1 MRGSWAINVAGV
13 VLISCHRSAT
23 LLVPSQKS
31 GDWST
36 SHGGSRGDGDI
47 SVSHA
52 RRRDE
57 GLIRAHLIRR
67 CVGPQR
73 QAWMIAGPHRETGCR
88 VRIKHEL
95 INLAAYEGISDVT
108 NT

>member
-1 MRGSWAINVAGV
+1 MWLGF
-13 VLISCHRSAT
+13 VLISYHRSAT

-36 SHGGSRGDGDI
+36 SHGGSCGDGDI
-47 SVSHA
+47 SVGQA

-57 GLIRAHLIRR
+57 SLISAYLISR
-67 CVGPQR
+67 CACPQR
-73 QAWMIAGPHRETGCR
+73 QAWVITGPQHEIGGG
-88 VRIKHEL
+88 VWIKHEL
-95 INLAAYEGISDVT
+95 INLAAYEGISDVA

>member
-23 LLVPSQKS
+23 LLVPSQQS
-31 GDWST
+31 GYRST
-36 SHGGSRGDGDI
+36 SHGGSRSDGDI
-47 SVSHA
+47 GVSHA

-57 GLIRAHLIRR
+57 GLIRAHLIAR
-67 CVGPQR
+67 CAGSER
-73 QAWMIAGPHRETGCR
+73 QAWMITGPQRETGR
-88 VRIKHEL
+88 RFRIKHEL
-95 INLAAYEGISDVT
+95 INLAAYEGISDVA